1 MNQQDFAYLADV
13 LRRRSGLM
21 LTEKKTHLVESRLVP
36 VMRRFGF
43 RDVGS
48 LLKELH
54 YGHEALVQAVI
65 EAMTTNDSSFFRDRK
80 TFEEFRDI
88 VLPTL
93 MVDRAESKHLRI
105 WCAACAAGQE
115 PYSVAMILE
124 DFKLL
129 AKGWTIT
136 LIATDINS
144 QMITRAQE
152 GLYSQFEVQRGLPI
166 RRLVGN
172 FMQEGTNWRISDS
185 LRRMVTFRTFNL
197 LDSFGWLPDLDVI
210 FCRNVLMYFD
220 HKTRLSVFDRIGDV
234 LAQDG
239 ALLVG
244 PAELVSG
251 LTIGYAPSEGAPGLY
266 YKTEPVPLHRRA
278 AGQRLDRIPA

>member
-1 MNQQDFAYLADV
+1 MNLHDFDYLADV
-13 LRRRSGLM
+13 LRRRSGL
-21 LTEKKTHLVESRLVP
+21 LITEKKIHLVKSRLVP

-43 RDVGS
+43 KDVGS

-65 EAMTTNDSSFFRDRK
+65 EAMTTNDSAFFRDRK

-88 VLPTL
+88 VLPSL
-93 MVDRAESKHLRI
+93 LRDRAGTKELHI

-115 PYSVAMILE
+115 PYSVAMLLE
-124 DFKLL
+124 DARLL
-129 AKGWTIT
+129 EDGWTVT

-152 GLYSQFEVQRGLPI
+152 GVYSQFEVQRGLSI
-166 RRLVGN
+166 RRLVGG
-172 FMQEGTNWRISDS
+172 FTQEGTNWRISDS

-197 LDSFGWLPDLDVI
+197 LDSFGWLPDLDVV

-220 HKTRLSVFDRIGDV
+220 HKTRVSVLDRIGDV
-234 LAQDG
+234 LEPDG

-244 PAELVSG
+244 PAESVG
-251 LTIGYAPSEGAPGLY
+251 GYAMGYVGAARAPGLY
-266 YKTEPVPLHRRA
+266 FKSKPPPLL
-278 AGQRLDRIPA
+278 RLANT